1 MHTYKIDC
9 IMSFYNS
16 DQERHTLRISAPS
29 AARIRER
36 ALLDASFSKLSTR
49 RLAKLAKMSMAFD
62 VPDADSLPAYIRGNN
77 GKYFFNIEDNCT
89 LRDISSCQS
98 KLGALKAR
106 LGPVSRLQPRK
117 NTQPTDQRSR

>member
-9 IMSFYNS
+9 VMSFYNS
-16 DQERHTLRISAPS
+16 DQERYTLRISAPS

-49 RLAKLAKMSMAFD
+49 RLAELAKLSMAFD

-89 LRDISSCQS
+89 LRDISSCQV
-98 KLGALKAR
+98 KLKALKAR
-106 LGPVSRLQPRK
+106 LAPVPRSRPRK
-117 NTQPTDQRSR
+117 NAQVKDLA